1 MYYCVKE
8 NLCEVLFKSVS
19 IQPLSIFEK
28 GAGKIVYPP
37 PHHHLLS
44 FPRLFNSELL
54 GCLPHSKYTE
64 EFRMWMC
71 RNQNERKKHD
81 WQICYRYRIIIS
93 LSLCQTSMNWNGMY
107 TSLSGCRSSGP
118 ILFCNYL
125 FELKDWTFYM

>member
-8 NLCEVLFKSVS
+8 NLCKVLFKSVS
-19 IQPLSIFEK
+19 LQPLNILEK

-37 PHHHLLS
+37 ITT
-44 FPRLFNSELL
+44 FI
-54 GCLPHSKYTE
+54 LPATVQLRTPWMSSSLEVHRGVPNVNVPKSK
-64 EFRMWMC
+64 
-71 RNQNERKKHD
+71 RKEK
-81 WQICYRYRIIIS
+81 ICYRYRIIIS